1 LRSLG
6 FGLSVHFY
14 IILPATL
21 RFNLG
26 LENLECKEG
35 VEHLSKIFCALGQE
49 SIFGFWGN
57 LGWLTCCL
65 VPSRSAVAGG
75 FLSLSILAHNASL

>member
-1 LRSLG
+1 MGENLIH
-6 FGLSVHFY
+6 LSVDGQVEAPSPSDE
-14 IILPATL
+14 ISINQRPAMWVV
-21 RFNLG
+21 
-26 LENLECKEG
+26 EG
-35 VEHLSKIFCALGQE
+35 PALGQE